1 MTGFGAAEG
10 PVGGGRLRVEVRTVN
25 HRYFNL
31 APKLPGDLSGLEG
44 ELRERLRRDFDR
56 GHIAVQVR
64 WVEHPERA
72 GGLAVDLD
80 RARLVTSRLRELQSA
95 LGLSGDV
102 TLELVARQPE
112 VLSTTSEAAVEV
124 SWSEV
129 EPVVGRAAAE
139 CRAMR
144 AREGQALAGELGHRI
159 DLLEHAGNAIAELAP
174 QRLVRERD
182 RLRGAVAE
190 LLEGRAVDDV
200 RLAQELAFQ
209 ADRLDITEELVRF
222 RAHVAATRAALASD
236 RPVGKQLGFLAQEL
250 GREVNTMGSKANDAE
265 IAQVVIGMKGEL
277 EKFREQLENLE

>member
-10 PVGGGRLRVEVRTVN
+10 PVGGGRLRVEIRTVN
-25 HRYFNL
+25 HRYFNF

-124 SWSEV
+124 PWADV
-129 EPVVGRAAAE
+129 EPVVARAA
-139 CRAMR
+139 
-144 AREGQALAGELGHRI
+144 
-159 DLLEHAGNAIAELAP
+159 
-174 QRLVRERD
+174 
-182 RLRGAVAE
+182 
-190 LLEGRAVDDV
+190 
-200 RLAQELAFQ
+200 
-209 ADRLDITEELVRF
+209 
-222 RAHVAATRAALASD
+222 
-236 RPVGKQLGFLAQEL
+236 
-250 GREVNTMGSKANDAE
+250 
-265 IAQVVIGMKGEL
+265 
-277 EKFREQLENLE
+277 